1 VIGLDTN
8 VLVRYF
14 GQDDAQQ
21 SPQAG
26 HILDSLTADHP
37 GWVGLAGILELVW
50 VMASVKGASRVVIAD
65 TLDQLLAMNAIVVE
79 QASAVASAAQRFR
92 WSKADFAD
100 CLIAASAANAGCNR
114 TLTFDRIA
122 ARDAGMELIS

>member
-21 SPQAG
+21 SPLAG
-26 HILDSLTADHP
+26 HILGSLTADEP
-37 GWVGLAGILELVW
+37 GWVGLAAILELVW
-50 VMASVKGASRVVIAD
+50 VMTSVMGAGRVTIAN
-65 TLDQLLAMNAIVVE
+65 TLEQLLAMNAMVVE

-100 CLIAASAANAGCNR
+100 CLIAASAENAGCNR

>member
-8 VLVRYF
+8 ILVRYF

-21 SPQAG
+21 SPQADA
-26 HILDSLTADHP
+26 IFDSLTADHP
-37 GWVGLAGILELVW
+37 GWVGLAAILELVW
-50 VMASVKGASRVVIAD
+50 VMTSVKGAGRVVIAD
-65 TLDQLLAMNAIVVE
+65 TLDQLLAMEAMAVE
-79 QASAVASAAQRFR
+79 QASTVARAVQRYR
-92 WSKADFAD
+92 SGKAEFAD
-100 CLIAASAANAGCNR
+100 CLIAASAQNAGCSR

>member
-21 SPQAG
+21 SPRADA
-26 HILDSLTADHP
+26 ILDSLTAQDP
-37 GWVGLAGILELVW
+37 GWVGLAAVLELVW
-50 VMASVKGASRVVIAD
+50 VMTSVKHANRAVVAD
-65 TLDQLLAMNAIVVE
+65 TLDQLLAMEAIVVE
-79 QASAVASAAQRFR
+79 QASTVVSAVHRFR

-100 CLIAASAANAGCNR
+100 CLIAASAQTAGCNR